1 MDHAEVQERIAAA
14 VAAPGGLT
22 TLVADLSPEAVAVR
36 EHVRDCPSCTAEWHA
51 WSVVSLGLA
60 AAAPDDLVMRPT
72 SRARILTAAMA
83 PSRSTAAAVAATTPA
98 AAAKLPAV
106 SPTAMP
112 ATRPSVVP
120 GGRTGRTAGMTS
132 AASRA
137 ARRDPGA
144 SRSGP
149 SFRWLALGAAAAALL
164 FVAGAVL
171 GRPLGLG
178 GGEPA
183 GTSGPVRTS
192 DATRIL
198 AAAAG
203 ILQGQGYSLA
213 HLRTPE
219 GTPGGFVA
227 VSPGSG
233 RLVVV
238 SGVLTEPSDGARYLC
253 YLERDGTRT
262 LVGPMHFDGDL
273 AYWAGQ
279 STPSDLGLTGDVFL
293 IQLDTPGSAPAL
305 SGTF

>member
-1 MDHAEVQERIAAA
+1 M
-14 VAAPGGLT
+14 
-22 TLVADLSPEAVAVR
+22 
-36 EHVRDCPSCTAEWHA
+36 AEWRA
-51 WSVVSLGLA
+51 WSVVSLGFA
-60 AAAPDDLVMRPT
+60 AAAPDDLTMRPT
-72 SRARILTAAMA
+72 SRARILGAVTARPRAATA
-83 PSRSTAAAVAATTPA
+83 PLATSATPATIAVAATPP
-98 AAAKLPAV
+98 LPYAPV
-106 SPTAMP
+106 VP

-120 GGRTGRTAGMTS
+120 GGRSGRTAGMTS

-137 ARRDPGA
+137 ARRDPDA
-144 SRSGP
+144 SRGGA

-178 GGEPA
+178 GGEP
-183 GTSGPVRTS
+183 PRTS

-198 AAAAG
+198 TAAADV
-203 ILQGQGYSLA
+203 LQGQGYSLA
-213 HLRTPE
+213 HLETPD

-238 SGVLTEPSDGARYLC
+238 SKALTEPSDGTRYLC
-253 YLERDGTRT
+253 YLERDGIQTV
-262 LVGPMHFDGDL
+262 VGPMHFDGDL

-279 STPSDLGLTGDVFL
+279 STPPDLGLTGDVFL
-293 IQLDTPGSAPAL
+293 VKLDTPGSEPAL